1 MSIVDTRRN
10 DATHVDFVVEESLDY
25 PVAPRATTSQVT
37 ATTQTAATVGDVHAR
52 ETWST
57 RIARFLTALAHHNA
71 SGKNGFMLQDR
82 AVYEE
87 FRASAERQA
96 MTSYS

>member
-10 DATHVDFVVEESLDY
+10 NATHVDFVVQESLDS
-25 PVAPRATTSQVT
+25 PVAPRAMTSRAT
-37 ATTQTAATVGDVHAR
+37 ATTQIAATVGDVHAR

-71 SGKNGFMLQDR
+71 SGKNGFMLQDH